1 MNTKTKKLICEDCN
15 GLGYHVIAMSI
26 GLCDSNDSYNYPH
39 IERCDTCKVF
49 NSDEQAK
56 DSNCAHK
63 HIRQIENEWGID

>member
-39 IERCDTCKVF
+39 IEKCDTCKVF

-56 DSNCAHK
+56 DSIYINK
-63 HIRQIENEWGID
+63 LTRRYYE